1 MSPYSYL
8 AWCWLR
14 ENKNWVEDN
23 WGPVHL
29 KPVLMAR
36 VIKAHDTKGPA
47 EIDPKRE
54 YLLRE
59 CLRIAKIENLP
70 FKCPGQLPFNN
81 LSVARLGCYENDQ
94 FKLVDEIFR
103 LGWEKG
109 ISLDADNEEM
119 IISELSSAGFN
130 EDQLKTFLE
139 DKKSRVVMK
148 NNCKEAITKKLFG
161 VPSFLL
167 IEDEL
172 EELFWGRE
180 SIPHLKLKIMNNDPL
195 DQEAYCDFLDKIQV

>member
-14 ENKNWVEDN
+14 ENKGWVEEN
-23 WGPVHL
+23 WGAVHL

-59 CLRIAKIENLP
+59 CLRIAKIENIP
-70 FKCPGQLPFNN
+70 FKCPNQLPFNN
-81 LSVARLGCYENDQ
+81 LTVARLGCFEKKQ
-94 FKLVDEIFR
+94 FNLVDALFR

-109 ISLDADNEEM
+109 LSLDADNEEM
-119 IISELSSAGFN
+119 IISELVESGFDSD
-130 EDQLKTFLE
+130 ELKTFLE
-139 DKKSRVVMK
+139 DKSSRVVMK
-148 NNCKEAITKKLFG
+148 TNCKEAITKGLFG

-167 IEDEL
+167 IDGDN

-180 SIPHLKLKIMNNDPL
+180 SIPHMKLKMTNNDPL
-195 DQEAYCDFLDKIQV
+195 DQEAYCEFLKKIQI